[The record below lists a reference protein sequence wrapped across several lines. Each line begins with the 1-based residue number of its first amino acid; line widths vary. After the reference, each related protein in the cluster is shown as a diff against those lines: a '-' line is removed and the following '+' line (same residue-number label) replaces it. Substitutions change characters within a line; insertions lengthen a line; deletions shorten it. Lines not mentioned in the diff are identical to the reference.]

1 MVIYSPAIS
10 GKYTYF
16 VEVQIR
22 YDRSQH
28 QQSRRA
34 MNKSNL
40 EKKKKKC
47 LKLVAQ
53 MLKIHSGVRMPET
66 SHENWCV
73 GSGASVHRSLVF
85 AHQNQISIKVFIKV
99 RSSQAVRRS
108 KKKVE
113 SLKFVQLR

>member
-40 EKKKKKC
+40 EKKKKMSKARGTDVKNT
-47 LKLVAQ
+47 LGRENARDIARKLV
-53 MLKIHSGVRMPET
+53 
-66 SHENWCV
+66 
-73 GSGASVHRSLVF
+73 
-85 AHQNQISIKVFIKV
+85 
-99 RSSQAVRRS
+99 RR
-108 KKKVE
+108 
-113 SLKFVQLR
+113 